1 MSGRDAGKAPR
12 GRARALSTPGGLL
25 LAAALLIAALPVTGP
40 IRDPDFWWHLRT
52 GQLILDRHGLLGT
65 DPYTYTAM
73 GHVWVM
79 HEWLTE
85 VLFALLHSAGGLAL
99 IVVVLSV
106 VTWLG
111 LVLLVQRARLSR
123 PNNATVALG
132 LLLATVAGYPIWG
145 PRAQMLT
152 FALTCLVLLL
162 VERHLRLGGRLIWTL
177 VPLFLVWS
185 NLHSGFIIGAA
196 FIVLIITAEW
206 IAGRLGI
213 PGAAPRARLN
223 ELIRVGAA
231 CLAVVVLNPNGPEIY
246 LYPFETQGS
255 SAQQAL
261 ILEWQSPDFHIS
273 QLLPYGLMLLSLA
286 VMVATNRRLT
296 PRDAVLALATTA
308 LSLQSVRH
316 VALFI
321 AACTPLWIQQAEMT
335 RVRLGAWWRS
345 RSRGG
350 RRWTAPPARLM
361 TLTSVPVLVLIGLIG
376 AGRMAAAAATREDSS
391 YYARIFPVC
400 AAQWFKGAPGGLHIF
415 NQYGEGGYLA
425 SELGSSKGDR
435 VFIFGDAALMGDPL
449 LLEAGAVES
458 VNPGWET
465 TLRTSGTDMVLF
477 DRGTALDNALIAS
490 PHWMRVYRD
499 ALSDA
504 FVPATQAGEA
514 LKAELP
520 PQPVFP
526 SSSACSE
533 HPGATAQ
540 AG

>member
-52 GQLILDRHGLLGT
+52 GQLILDRHALLGT

-99 IVVVLSV
+99 IVVVLTV

-111 LVLLVQRARLSR
+111 LVFLIQRARLSR

-145 PRAQMLT
+145 PRAQMVT
-152 FALTCLVLLL
+152 FALTSLVLLL
-162 VERHLRLGGRLIWTL
+162 VERHLRRGGRLIWAL

-196 FIVLIITAEW
+196 FIVLILAAEW

-213 PGAAPRARLN
+213 PGAAPRARVR
-223 ELIRVGAA
+223 ELVWVAAA
-231 CLAVVVLNPNGPEIY
+231 CLAVVVINPNGPGIY
-246 LYPFETQGS
+246 LYPFQTQGS
-255 SAQQAL
+255 AAQQAL
-261 ILEWQSPDFHIS
+261 ILEWQSPDFHIG
-273 QLLPYGLMLLSLA
+273 QLLPFGLMLLSLA

-335 RVRLGAWWRS
+335 RVRYATWRLT
-345 RSRGG
+345 RPRRG

-361 TLTSVPVLVLIGLIG
+361 ALTSVPVLLALSLFP
-376 AGRMAAAAATREDSS
+376 ASRLAAAAATREDSS
-391 YYARIFPVC
+391 YYAKFFPVC
-400 AAQWFKGAPGGLHIF
+400 AAQWLKDAPGGLHIF

-425 SELGSSKGDR
+425 SELGSSRGDK

-458 VNPGWET
+458 VDPGWET
-465 TLRTSGTDMVLF
+465 TLHNSGTDLVLF
-477 DRGTALDNALIAS
+477 DRSTALDNALLAS
-490 PHWMRVYRD
+490 PHWIRVYRD

-504 FVPATQAGEA
+504 FVPATTTGEA
-514 LKAELP
+514 LKSKLP

-526 SSSACSE
+526 ASSSCSE
-533 HPGATAQ
+533 HPSATAQ

>member
-1 MSGRDAGKAPR
+1 LSGRDAGTAPR
-12 GRARALSTPGGLL
+12 GRARALGTPGGLL
-25 LAAALLIAALPVTGP
+25 LAAALLIAALPLIGP

-65 DPYTYTAM
+65 DPYTYTAI

-111 LVLLVQRARLSR
+111 LLFVVQRARLSR
-123 PNNATVALG
+123 PHDATVALG
-132 LLLATVAGYPIWG
+132 LLLAVVAGYPIWG

-162 VERHLRLGGRLIWTL
+162 VERHLRRGGRLIWTL

-185 NLHSGFIIGAA
+185 NLHSGFIVGAA
-196 FIVLIITAEW
+196 FIVLIIAAEW
-206 IAGRLGI
+206 VAGRLGI
-213 PGAAPRARLN
+213 PGAAPAPRVR
-223 ELIRVGAA
+223 ELVRVAVA
-231 CLAVVVLNPNGPEIY
+231 CLAVVVINPNGPGIY

-255 SAQQAL
+255 AAQQAL

-273 QLLPYGLMLLSLA
+273 QLLPYGLMLLSLG

-296 PRDAVLALATTA
+296 PRDAVLALSTVA

-335 RVRLGAWWRS
+335 RVRLGAWWLS
-345 RSRGG
+345 RRRGG
-350 RRWTAPPARLM
+350 RHWTAPPARLM
-361 TLTSVPVLVLIGLIG
+361 SITAVPVLVLLGLIG
-376 AGRMAAAAATREDSS
+376 AGRMAAAAATGENSP

-400 AAQWFKGAPGGLHIF
+400 AARWLQGAPTGLHIF

-425 SELGSSKGDR
+425 AQLGSSRDDR

-458 VNPGWET
+458 VDPGWER
-465 TLRTSGTDMVLF
+465 TLSDSGTDMVLF

-490 PHWMRVYRD
+490 PHWIRVYRD

-504 FVPATQAGEA
+504 FVPATAKGEA
-514 LKAELP
+514 LRAQLP
-520 PQPVFP
+520 PQPVFAP
-526 SSSACSE
+526 SSPCSE
-533 HPGATAQ
+533 HPSATAQ

>member
-1 MSGRDAGKAPR
+1 
-12 GRARALSTPGGLL
+12 
-25 LAAALLIAALPVTGP
+25 VTGP

-65 DPYTYTAM
+65 DPYTYTAI

-111 LVLLVQRARLSR
+111 LLLVVQRARLSR
-123 PNNATVALG
+123 PHDATVALG
-132 LLLATVAGYPIWG
+132 LLLAVIAGYPIWG

-152 FALTCLVLLL
+152 FSLTCLVLFL
-162 VERHLRLGGRLIWTL
+162 VERHLRRGGRLIWSL

-196 FIVLIITAEW
+196 FIVLIIAAEW

-213 PGAAPRARLN
+213 PGAAPAD
-223 ELIRVGAA
+223 RVRGLVTVAAA
-231 CLAVVVLNPNGPEIY
+231 CLAVVVINPNGPGIY

-255 SAQQAL
+255 TAQQAL

-296 PRDAVLALATTA
+296 PRDAVLALCTVA

-335 RVRLGAWWRS
+335 RVRLADFWLSRRRS
-345 RSRGG
+345 G
-350 RRWTAPPARLM
+350 RRWTAPPARLLSI
-361 TLTSVPVLVLIGLIG
+361 TAVPVLVLLGLIG
-376 AGRMAAAAATREDSS
+376 AGRMAAAAATKENSP
-391 YYARIFPVC
+391 YYAKIFPVC
-400 AAQWFKGAPGGLHIF
+400 AVRWLQGAPTGLHIF

-425 SELGSSKGDR
+425 AQLGSSRDDK

-458 VNPGWET
+458 VDPGWER
-465 TLRTSGTDMVLF
+465 TLGDSGTDLVLF

-490 PHWMRVYRD
+490 PHWIRVYRD

-504 FVPATQAGEA
+504 FVPATAGGEA
-514 LKAELP
+514 LKEKLP
-520 PQPVFP
+520 PQPAFAP
-526 SSSACSE
+526 SSPCSE
-533 HPGATAQ
+533 HPSATAQ